1 MLFAFGIGFALG
13 ATAAVAVVG
22 GVIALAMRHMDD
34 GEGGP
39 CA

>member
-1 MLFAFGIGFALG
+1 VLFAFGIGFALG

-22 GVIALAMRHMDD
+22 AVIGLALCHMDD

>member
-22 GVIALAMRHMDD
+22 AVIGLALRHADD
-34 GEGGP
+34 NEVDHG
-39 CA
+39 